1 MKVENVT
8 FVHETLKKQDEV
20 AFLTR
25 GASMHPL
32 LRSQKDVVIIKK
44 AAHPLK
50 VADVPLYK
58 KQGTDKLI
66 LHRIIKVLPD
76 GNYITRGDNTY
87 HREYVSRE
95 DVVGVMTAF
104 IRNDKYVNCNSSK
117 LYRVYVCINRFFYPL
132 RWIWHTKIRKF
143 LSRIKNACK

>member
-1 MKVENVT
+1 MNVENISSVC
-8 FVHETLKKQDEV
+8 ESLKNQDEV

-44 AAHPLK
+44 TEKPLK
-50 VADVPLYK
+50 VGDVPLYK

-66 LHRIIKVLPD
+66 LHRIIKVLPNQ
-76 GNYITRGDNTY
+76 NYITRGDNTY
-87 HREYVSRE
+87 QPEYVSQE
-95 DVVGVMTAF
+95 DVVGFMTAF
-104 IRNDKYVNCNSSK
+104 IRNNKYVNCNLSK
-117 LYRVYVCINRFFYPL
+117 SYRLYVCTNRLFYPL
-132 RWIWHTKIRKF
+132 RWIWYTKIRKF